1 MEDCASHVPAFL
13 IFNFALAVMLPAS
26 ITALIATLSKLPGV
40 GPRSAERIALH
51 LVQTDPAVVK
61 LLAET
66 MRQAREHIRFCET
79 CGALTEKSPC
89 STCTDT
95 RRDAAMVCVV
105 ERAVD
110 ILSVEK
116 SGTYRGKFHVL
127 GGKISPLDGV
137 GPEDLRIADLE
148 ERLTLEPIKEI
159 IIALGTDVEGDA
171 TSNYLAKRL
180 TRSGLK
186 ISRIAYGLP
195 AGSGLEYADE
205 LTLNRALEGRRE
217 MF

>member
-1 MEDCASHVPAFL
+1 MP
-13 IFNFALAVMLPAS
+13 LPDS
-26 ITALIATLSKLPGV
+26 ITALISALARLPGV

-51 LVQTDPAVVK
+51 LVQTDSAVVK
-61 LLAET
+61 QLADVILH
-66 MRQAREHIRFCET
+66 AREKIQFCTT

-89 STCTDT
+89 PVCDDA
-95 RRDAAMVCVV
+95 RRDASLVCVV

-116 SGTYRGKFHVL
+116 SGTFRGKYHVL

-137 GPEDLRIADLE
+137 EPEDLRIAELE
-148 ERLTLEPIKEI
+148 KRLAHEPVKEI

-171 TSNYLAKRL
+171 TSFYLAKRL
-180 TRSGLK
+180 ARPGLK

-195 AGSGLEYADE
+195 AGSGLEFADE
-205 LTLNRALEGRRE
+205 LTLSRALEGRRE
-217 MF
+217 MTGK

>member
-1 MEDCASHVPAFL
+1 MIPESIISLTA
-13 IFNFALAVMLPAS
+13 ALA
-26 ITALIATLSKLPGV
+26 KLPGV

-51 LVQTDPAVVK
+51 LVQADSGAVK
-61 LLAET
+61 QLAEVILV
-66 MRQAREHIRFCET
+66 AREKIQFCTT

-89 STCTDT
+89 PICDDS
-95 RRDAAMVCVV
+95 RRDSSLVCVV

-116 SGTYRGKFHVL
+116 SGSFRGKFHVL

-137 GPEDLRIADLE
+137 EPEDLRIADLE
-148 ERLTLEPIKEI
+148 KRLTTEPIKEI

-180 TRSGLK
+180 ARVGLK
-186 ISRIAYGLP
+186 ISRIGFGLP
-195 AGSGLEYADE
+195 AGSGLEFADE

-217 MF
+217 MK

>member
-1 MEDCASHVPAFL
+1 MLPEPIVTLTS
-13 IFNFALAVMLPAS
+13 ALA
-26 ITALIATLSKLPGV
+26 KLPGV

-51 LVQTDPAVVK
+51 LVQAESAQVRQ
-61 LLAET
+61 LAEAMVT
-66 MRQAREHIRFCET
+66 ARERIGFCEV

-89 STCTDT
+89 AMCGDA
-95 RRDAAMVCVV
+95 RRDATLLCLV

-137 GPEDLRIADLE
+137 EPEDLRIGQLE
-148 ERLTLEPIKEI
+148 ARLGSEPIREV

-171 TSNYLAKRL
+171 TSHYLAKRL
-180 TRSGLK
+180 ARNGLK
-186 ISRIAYGLP
+186 ISRIGFGLP

-217 MF
+217 MLP

>member
-1 MEDCASHVPAFL
+1 MSIFPNFITDL
-13 IFNFALAVMLPAS
+13 IAALA
-26 ITALIATLSKLPGV
+26 KLPGV

-51 LVQTDPAVVK
+51 LVQADSAVVK
-61 LLAET
+61 QLANIILH
-66 MRQAREHIRFCET
+66 AREKIQFCAT

-89 STCTDT
+89 PICDNT
-95 RRDAAMVCVV
+95 RRDASLVCVV

-137 GPEDLRIADLE
+137 EPEDLRIAELE
-148 ERLTLEPIKEI
+148 KRLASEPVGEI

-171 TSNYLAKRL
+171 TSFYLAKRL
-180 TRSGLK
+180 ARPNLK
-186 ISRIAYGLP
+186 ISRIAFGLP
-195 AGSGLEYADE
+195 AGSGLEFADE
-205 LTLNRALEGRRE
+205 LTLSRALEGRRE
-217 MF
+217 MT

>member
-1 MEDCASHVPAFL
+1 
-13 IFNFALAVMLPAS
+13 MLPAS
-26 ITALIATLSKLPGV
+26 ITTLIAALSKLPGV

-51 LVQTDPAVVK
+51 LAQTESGVVK
-61 LLAET
+61 HLAEAIVT
-66 MRQAREHIRFCET
+66 ARERIQFCDP

-89 STCTDT
+89 PICADA
-95 RRDAAMVCVV
+95 RRDGALLCIV

-110 ILSVEK
+110 ILSIEK
-116 SGTYRGKFHVL
+116 SGTFRGKFHVL

-137 GPEDLRIADLE
+137 GPEDLRIAELE
-148 ERLTLEPIKEI
+148 KRLTTGPIKEVV
-159 IIALGTDVEGDA
+159 IALGTDVEGDA

-180 TRSGLK
+180 ARSGLK

-205 LTLNRALEGRRE
+205 LTLSRALEGRRE
-217 MF
+217 MT